1 MHHAAMSTAEAAF
14 PLIDHAAM
22 TEMWN
27 DAGPDLFRDIA
38 GLFEAE
44 RARRIAQLPMAL
56 ATCDRAQLAF
66 DAHSLKGAAAYVC
79 AARLQDA
86 ARALEQDAPSA
97 PPDQLATLVANVLSA
112 ADATGPALQAAM
124 AGMPA

>member
-1 MHHAAMSTAEAAF
+1 MQHVATSTAGTAF

-44 RARRIAQLPMAL
+44 RTRRVAQLPRAL

-97 PPDQLATLVANVLSA
+97 HPEQLAALVADVLSA
-112 ADATGPALQAAM
+112 AAATGPALQAAM
-124 AGMPA
+124 DGMPA